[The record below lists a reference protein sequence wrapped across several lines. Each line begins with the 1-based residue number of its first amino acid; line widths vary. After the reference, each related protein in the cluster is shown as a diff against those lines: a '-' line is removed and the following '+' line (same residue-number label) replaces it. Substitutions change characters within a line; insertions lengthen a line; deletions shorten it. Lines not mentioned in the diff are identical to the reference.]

1 MEHNIHC
8 SHCQED
14 MNHADWDAHHGHC
27 IHCDHAVEPEWM
39 VIRRLQNPLIRARQR
54 IQIQTLLRS
63 TPVYA

>member
-14 MNHADWDAHHGHC
+14 MNYADWEAHNGHC
-27 IHCDHAVEPEWM
+27 LHCGDVAEPEWM
-39 VIRRLQNPLIRARQR
+39 VIRRLQNPLVRARQR